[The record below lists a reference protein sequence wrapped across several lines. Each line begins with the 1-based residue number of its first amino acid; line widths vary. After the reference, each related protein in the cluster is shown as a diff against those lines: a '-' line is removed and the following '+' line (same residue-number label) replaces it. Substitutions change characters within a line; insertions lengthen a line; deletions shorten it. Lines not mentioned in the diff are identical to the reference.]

1 MILGIDPGKS
11 GGFAVITETDAVVFA
26 FDKMTPRDI
35 VLTLKEYIPNI
46 TVAYIEQVSAFPGQ
60 GVCSVFTFGQ
70 NYGWWQ
76 GVLTAL
82 GIPIERV
89 SPLKWQTYMK
99 CRTGGNKNV
108 SKARAQEIF
117 PEKKI
122 THAIADALLIAE
134 YGRRIRGNVNVED
147 L

>member
-11 GGFAVITETDAVVFA
+11 GGFAIITETTTAAYA
-26 FDKMTPRDI
+26 FDKHTPSDI
-35 VLTLKEYIPNI
+35 AEILDRHKKWVK
-46 TVAYIEQVSAFPGQ
+46 VSYIERVSAMPKQ
-60 GVCSVFTFGQ
+60 GVVSVFTFGQ

-76 GVLTAL
+76 GVLTAFK
-82 GIPIERV
+82 IPIERV
-89 SPLKWQTYMK
+89 SPIKWQTYMG

-117 PEKKI
+117 PEEKI

-134 YGRRIRGNVNVED
+134 YGRRIQTRTSVED